1 MEQITQ
7 IELVEFKLLATAT
20 ALEESERQKIF
31 SLSHKDFSN
40 DIAKTIFRK
49 LKNLFTE
56 FPNADFDVY
65 MDCLS
70 LDEKKTV
77 MLALNNSVSP
87 VLLKEQLDDTLDYIK
102 QTSSERRL
110 KSELTDIVLSEE
122 VTKDKVRKI
131 LESSETGGTSQL
143 INSAEKY
150 LAEYEKEY
158 EFIPTGFELIDKY
171 LNGGLLK
178 GTLSSIGARPSTGK
192 TTFAINFA
200 TNNPDKKIMFFSLEM
215 SSAMIYDRIIAD
227 KANISYSLT
236 GKHKVRKETV
246 EMILK
251 NHESL
256 MIVDSVSAIEDI
268 VSLIYEYKPELV
280 IIDYVQIIT
289 SKERFVDNRQRIDY
303 ISQRLKTAA
312 KKLNCCVV
320 TLSQLARSA
329 KEKATMSALK
339 ESGGLEQDSDY
350 VLLLHRDY
358 VNDKSKNA
366 KSSKT
371 EITLDKNKF
380 GNTKEFNF
388 EFEGKYQRFIEIG
401 EASGKP
407 SNSEDEESSDDGTQA
422 SYSVAH
428 MSKNE
433 EVYLDA
439 DGDLPF

>member
-7 IELVEFKLLATAT
+7 IELVEFKLLATAA
-20 ALEESERQKIF
+20 ALEENERQKIF

-40 DIAKTIFRK
+40 GIAKTIFRK
-49 LKNLFTE
+49 LKKLFTE

-77 MLALNNSVSP
+77 MLALNDSVSP
-87 VLLKEQLDDTLDYIK
+87 VLLREQLDDTLDYIK

-122 VTKDKVRKI
+122 ITKDKVRKI
-131 LESSETGGTSQL
+131 LESSESGTSQL

-150 LAEYEKEY
+150 LAEYENEY
-158 EFIPTGFELIDKY
+158 EFVPTGFELLDNR
-171 LNGGLLK
+171 LNGGFLK
-178 GTLSSIGARPSTGK
+178 GTLSTIGARPSTGK
-192 TTFAINFA
+192 TTFAINIA
-200 TNNPDKKIMFFSLEM
+200 TNNPDKKVMFFSLEM

-236 GKHKVRKETV
+236 GRHRVRKETV
-246 EMILK
+246 EMIL
-251 NHESL
+251 NNYESL
-256 MIVDSVSAIEDI
+256 TVLDSVFAVEDI

-289 SKERFVDNRQRIDY
+289 SREWFIDNRQRIDY
-303 ISQRLKTAA
+303 ISQRLKTTA
-312 KKLNCCVV
+312 KKIGCCIV
-320 TLSQLARSA
+320 TLSQLSRSA

-366 KSSKT
+366 KASET
-371 EITLDKNKF
+371 ELTLDKNKF
-380 GNTKEFNF
+380 GNTKEFKLNF
-388 EFEGKYQRFIEIG
+388 DGKHQRFTEIEETG
-401 EASGKP
+401 ETSD
-407 SNSEDEESSDDGTQA
+407 DEEENHDSTANTD
-422 SYSVAH
+422 YKPIAH
-428 MSKNE
+428 MAKNE